1 MKKFFIL
8 LFLVFITFS
17 MANCGGG
24 SGSSSS
30 PRGENPDVP
39 FIIQLRPSQYVAQT
53 NTFIYMHARVLNGNG
68 NPIRDVP
75 VTFTKLSSIGVL
87 DQTVSNTD
95 GSGYA
100 TVKLLSSTDGFI
112 IVQAGVSGGSGQIR
126 DQRTVYFTTL
136 NLFLLP
142 YMYLEVDGDNN
153 GIYDEQPGDF
163 NLFEN
168 TSDNQVIVRATVFKV
183 TRYGQPEVG
192 SVVTFGSDIPYRV
205 GSSTTCSDGTGTCEV
220 SFPLGNTPTTDID
233 GHASVLVQ
241 VDPLILSSVK
251 TVLNITASADNGAT
265 DMISLFLEPVIISD
279 VTVSA
284 NPDVVESGKTSSITA
299 AITLNTGG
307 PAPDNTTVGFTT
319 TCGSIEPFAQTSKGA
334 ATATFTATSMASTCT
349 ITATAGGVM
358 GTVDVIVT
366 TATTMSII
374 PTTVNITSTAAGS
387 ADIQYFVSGGIA
399 PYTVYF
405 TIPVLV
411 DAASPTTDGGT
422 VGTAGTNQAA
432 FTVRYSW
439 IAGTKATFQLV
450 VVDSLG
456 KSANSTII
464 LTP

>member
-8 LFLVFITFS
+8 LFLVFIVFS

-39 FIIQLRPSQYVAQT
+39 FIIQLRPSQSVAQT
-53 NTFIYMHARVLNGNG
+53 YSFIYMHARVLNGNG
-68 NPIRDVP
+68 NPIKNIP

-95 GSGYA
+95 GLGYA
-100 TVKLLSSTDGFI
+100 TVKLSSSTEGFI
-112 IVQAGVSGGSGQIR
+112 TVQSGVSSGSGLIR
-126 DQRTVYFTTL
+126 DQKTVYFSTL
-136 NLFLLP
+136 SVFLLP

-153 GIYDEQPGDF
+153 GIYNEQPGDF

-168 TSDNQVIVRATVFKV
+168 TNDNQVIIRATVFNK
-183 TRYGQPEVG
+183 YGQHEFG

-220 SFPLGNTPTTDID
+220 SFPLGNTATTDID

-265 DMISLFLEPVIISD
+265 DMISLFLEPVTISD

-284 NPDVVESGKTSSITA
+284 KPDVVESGKTSSITA
-299 AITLNTGG
+299 AVTLNTGG

-334 ATATFTATSMASTCT
+334 AAATFTAATAPGTCT
-349 ITATAGGVM
+349 ITATAGGVS

-366 TATTMSII
+366 TAATMSIL
-374 PTTVNITSTAAGS
+374 PTTVNISSTLAGS

-411 DAASPTTDGGT
+411 DAASPTLNGGT
-422 VGTAGTNQAA
+422 VGTAGTNQAV
-432 FTVRYSW
+432 FTVRYTW
-439 IAGTKATFQLV
+439 GAGDKATFQII

-456 KSANSTII
+456 KSASSTIT
-464 LTP
+464 LAP